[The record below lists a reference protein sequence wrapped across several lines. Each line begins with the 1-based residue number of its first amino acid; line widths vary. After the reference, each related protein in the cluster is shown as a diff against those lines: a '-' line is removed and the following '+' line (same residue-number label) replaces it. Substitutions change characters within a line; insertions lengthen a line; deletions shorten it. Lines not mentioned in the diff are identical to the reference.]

1 MGYNKDKIADIRPN
15 QFITT
20 FGPGAILD
28 SINDSLTILDTRYW
42 TDDNKGDEIYDAR
55 LANYLHVHHFFKPNI
70 KKGKNQSTGKSY
82 GLPAIPFPAYHI
94 CSKCGLLFDITK
106 EGNFDKET
114 YNKYSGEVICPK
126 CKKYTKAY
134 PARFVMICKN
144 GHMDDFPW
152 SYWVHEGKSCS
163 KANSEL
169 YITTNK
175 RSSTLSELY
184 VKCTCGV
191 LRSMSGALSTKF
203 ECTGKYPFDPS
214 QYRKVKEC
222 KCGAYGSQRG
232 ASNVY
237 FGVTRSAIS
246 IPPWN
251 DEIYDLIMA
260 NIKSIDLAKKVPDEN
275 SRNLVMQT
283 LVDTYFKPK
292 GYTLEQVNE
301 ALKKMDSDTKEKLDL
316 KELEY
321 KTITNHQ
328 RLSSKKEYTYFKAA
342 EEELYP
348 GLEKFFSRM
357 ILIHRLREVLVLLGH
372 TRLSVPEPDSDDS
385 PSICRLYVSDDDK
398 WLPATEIIGEGF
410 FLVLND
416 ETLKSWLSRP
426 MVKTRSDKFTAAY
439 DEYIK
444 GKGWL
449 NTKPR
454 DAKYVLLHT
463 IAHLLIKEMA
473 MQSGYSSTSMHER
486 IYSSPNMAGLLIYT
500 GAADKEGSLGG
511 LVQLGK
517 RDKFGAL
524 LKGALDHA
532 LTCTTDPEC
541 LDKEPDSE
549 TINGAAC
556 HACCMISE
564 TACENGNRM
573 LDRSLLVPLPD
584 HQETAYFKEFFED

>member
-1 MGYNKDKIADIRPN
+1 MAINEKLAEVRPN

-28 SINDSLTILDTRYW
+28 SINDSLTILDTKYW
-42 TDDNKGDEIYDAR
+42 EQNSKGDEIFFFF
-55 LANYLHVHHFFKPNI
+55 LANYLHVHHFYKPNT
-70 KKGKNQSTGKSY
+70 KDSKNKEGKTY
-82 GLPAIPFPAYHI
+82 GLPAVSFPSYHV
-94 CSKCGLLFDITK
+94 CSNSKCQFIFDIRK
-106 EGNFDKET
+106 EGYFDVET
-114 YNKYSGEVICPK
+114 YKKFPGEVKCPK
-126 CKKYTKAY
+126 CKYKAF
-134 PARFVMICKN
+134 PARFITICPN

-152 SYWVHEGKSCS
+152 REWVHSGGNCDGDLILQTSRK
-163 KANSEL
+163 N
-169 YITTNK
+169 
-175 RSSTLSELY
+175 STLGELW
-184 VKCTCGV
+184 VKCLKCNKS
-191 LRSMSGALSTKF
+191 RSMTGALTTKF
-203 ECTGKYPFDPS
+203 TCTGRFPHKPREKF
-214 QYRKVKEC
+214 K
-222 KCGAYGSQRG
+222 KCNCDAIGSQRG

-260 NIKSIDLAKKVPDEN
+260 NIKLIDFARNMPDQNMREMN
-275 SRNLVMQT
+275 MGFVYEQN
-283 LVDTYFKPK
+283 FKPK
-292 GYTLEQVNE
+292 GYTREQFDK
-301 ALKKMDSDTKEKLDL
+301 ALATMDSDTKEKKEL

-321 KTITNHQ
+321 QTIVNHQ
-328 RLSSKKEYTYFKAA
+328 KVALKKDYSYFKAS
-342 EEELYP
+342 EEELFL

-357 ILIHRLREVLVLLGH
+357 ILIHRLREVMVLLGH
-372 TRLSVPEPDSDDS
+372 TRVVSPEPDSNDDAHT
-385 PSICRLYVSDDDK
+385 CRLSVDDDDK

-416 ETLKSWLSRP
+416 DYLREWISINKVSERSTKFAQSYNEYVHSR
-426 MVKTRSDKFTAAY
+426 
-439 DEYIK
+439 
-444 GKGWL
+444 GWQ

-454 DAKYVLLHT
+454 NAVYVLLHT
-463 IAHLLIKEMA
+463 LAHILIKEMA
-473 MQSGYSSTSMHER
+473 MQAGYSSSSMHER
-486 IYSSPNMAGLLIYT
+486 IYAGEDMHGLLIYT

-517 RDKFGAL
+517 KEKFFGL
-524 LKGALDHA
+524 LKGALENA

-573 LDRSLLVPLPD
+573 LDRSLVVTLPD
-584 HQETAYFKEFFED
+584 HEEMAYFKDFF